1 MPAMHFLAVFIG
13 GGFGSMTRYFV
24 SRQMLIL
31 FGSAFPVGTLVVNVL
46 GSFLIGVI
54 ATLIA
59 NKPQHDLFQFLLIT
73 GFLGGFTTFSAFSLE
88 TMKFLLSG
96 NTASAFLYIFLSI
109 FLCLFFAYLGMQFT
123 KVL

>member
-1 MPAMHFLAVFIG
+1 MQAMHFLAVFIG

-31 FGSAFPVGTLVVNVL
+31 FGSTFPVGTLVVNVL

-88 TMKFLLSG
+88 TLKFLLSG